1 MTSERPRKN
10 QLCNQ
15 QFHTYYR
22 KFLYIIAAHMSLT
35 RRGGFEPPDRFPG
48 QRLSRAPQS
57 ASLPSPHIVPP
68 VGIEPTPSRFSV
80 WCDRPRT
87 PQRQNSI
94 KKFQKQIPSLE
105 GDPKPPSQ

>member
-35 RRGGFEPPDRFPG
+35 
-48 QRLSRAPQS
+48 
-57 ASLPSPHIVPP
+57 
-68 VGIEPTPSRFSV
+68 
-80 WCDRPRT
+80 
-87 PQRQNSI
+87 
-94 KKFQKQIPSLE
+94 
-105 GDPKPPSQ
+105 PPSGLEPEHRYNPVEGLAIP